1 MNTHLISLRHRPFHA
16 SLPKPGPT
24 VCAPISRLAIR
35 NCKPDNDY
43 DVPPKKMLSM
53 EPRTKGTE
61 AQLRDDQPDTLDGV
75 VQRITYSNEESGYVI
90 ARFKLPKQKQLATIA
105 GNLPGITVG
114 EGLRLEGR
122 WINHAQYGRQ
132 FSVSRYQTAAPGSV
146 PALKRYLG
154 SGLLK
159 GVGPVMAEH
168 IVNTFGLDTL
178 DILDAH
184 PERLVEVPGLGARKA
199 EQIAE
204 TWRDRR
210 ALQNLMHFL
219 QGEGLPVALAVRIL
233 RKYGTGAEA
242 IVRQQPYRLSAE
254 VYGVEFKIAD
264 AIAARAGVAHDALQR
279 VGAGV
284 AHVLREAAGAG
295 HIYLPTDR
303 AISAAAR
310 LLELSPGSLRAA
322 LPSLVEGGFVDM
334 PEVPELVITN
344 PPVYLPEMLAAER
357 SVAASISDLQ
367 QAPGDRLSAA
377 ARVDWERVWTFL
389 DKQETVRMTPAQRGA
404 IKTAMTERVA
414 VLTGGPGTGKT
425 TTLRS
430 IVRVAQARGASVVLA
445 APTGRAAK
453 RLTEAAGVA
462 ATTIHRLLD
471 LRPNGGYEVKTPLD
485 ADLVIIDEAS
495 MMDLLLAD
503 ALFGAVPRGSHLL
516 LVGDAD
522 QLPPVGPGAVFRDI
536 IASGVVP
543 VVSLETIFRQ
553 AEGSAIVSNAHRI
566 NHGEVPLTGKEITD
580 FFFFNQRD
588 AQACADLIVDLAT
601 SRVPRRFSL
610 DPVND
615 IQVLAPIYG
624 GVCGID
630 ALNTRLQAA
639 LNPPDPAKD
648 ERRFGSRVFRV
659 GDKVMQVVNDYD
671 KQVSNGEL
679 GRILRIDPAEQEVS
693 VTFDTDVAATYTF
706 QDLDELTHA
715 YAISVHKAQGS
726 EYPAVIM
733 PVIGQHARMLERN
746 LLYTSVSR
754 ARNLVVL
761 AGAPEALHHAVSNST
776 SNSRY
781 TNLVQHL
788 RGKLT

>member
-1 MNTHLISLRHRPFHA
+1 MTALRSRTTDYA
-16 SLPKPGPT
+16 T
-24 VCAPISRLAIR
+24 AP
-35 NCKPDNDY
+35 PDGQT
-43 DVPPKKMLSM
+43 DV
-53 EPRTKGTE
+53 
-61 AQLRDDQPDTLDGV
+61 LDGV

-90 ARFKLPKQKQLATIA
+90 ARFKLPKQKQLATVA

-122 WINHAQYGRQ
+122 WVNHPQYGRQ
-132 FSVSRYQTAAPGSV
+132 FSVTRYQTAAPGSV

-159 GVGPVMAEH
+159 GVGPVVAEH
-168 IVNTFGLDTL
+168 IVNTFGLETL
-178 DILDAH
+178 EILDAH
-184 PERLVEVPGLGARKA
+184 PERLAEVPGLGARKA
-199 EQIAE
+199 QQIAE
-204 TWRDRR
+204 IWRERR

-254 VYGVEFKIAD
+254 IYGVEFRVADDIAT
-264 AIAARAGVAHDALQR
+264 RAGVEPDSRQR
-279 VGAGV
+279 IGAGV
-284 AHVLREAAGAG
+284 AYVLREATSAG
-295 HIYLPTDR
+295 HVYLPTDL
-303 AISAAAR
+303 AVAGAAR
-310 LLELSPGSLRAA
+310 LLALNPAVIRAA
-322 LPSLVEGGFVDM
+322 LHELVEGGFIDM
-334 PEVPELVITN
+334 PEGADTPHGAPI
-344 PPVYLPEMLAAER
+344 YLPDMLAAER
-357 SVAASISDLQ
+357 SIAMTASALQ
-367 QAPGDRLSAA
+367 TSGTDRLAAA
-377 ARVDWERVWTFL
+377 ARIDWERAWAYL
-389 DKQETVRMTPAQRGA
+389 DAQETVRLTAEQKEA
-404 IKTAMTERVA
+404 IRTALVERVA

-425 TTLRS
+425 TTLRG
-430 IVRVAQARGASVVLA
+430 IVRLAQSRGASVVLA

-453 RLTEAAGVA
+453 RLAEATGVT

-471 LRPNGGYEVKTPLD
+471 LRPNGGYEVKSPLL

-495 MMDLLLAD
+495 MMDLQLAD
-503 ALFGAVPRGSHLL
+503 ALLRAVPIGSHLL

-543 VVSLETIFRQ
+543 VVLLETIFRQ

-580 FFFFNQRD
+580 FFFFNQRE
-588 AQACADLIVDLAT
+588 AQACADLIIDLAT
-601 SRVPRRFSL
+601 TRVPKRFGL
-610 DPVND
+610 NPVD
-615 IQVLAPIYG
+615 DLQVLAPIYG

-630 ALNTRLQAA
+630 AINLRLQAA

-648 ERRFGSRVFRV
+648 ERRFGSRTFRV

-679 GRILRIDPAEQEVS
+679 GRIVRIDSEEQEVS
-693 VTFDTDVAATYTF
+693 VSFDADLSATYTF

-726 EYPAVIM
+726 EYTAVIM

-754 ARNLVVL
+754 ARSLVVL
-761 AGAPEALHHAVSNST
+761 VGAPEALRHAVSTCT
-776 SNSRY
+776 SMNRHTS
-781 TNLVQHL
+781 LVSQL
-788 RGKLT
+788 RRELA

>member
-1 MNTHLISLRHRPFHA
+1 MTLRSTDYAATP
-16 SLPKPGPT
+16 
-24 VCAPISRLAIR
+24 
-35 NCKPDNDY
+35 PD
-43 DVPPKKMLSM
+43 
-53 EPRTKGTE
+53 G
-61 AQLRDDQPDTLDGV
+61 QPDVLDGV

-90 ARFKLPKQKQLATIA
+90 ARFKLPKQKQLATVA

-122 WINHAQYGRQ
+122 WVNHPQYGRQ
-132 FSVSRYQTAAPGSV
+132 FSVTRYQTAAPGSV

-159 GVGPVMAEH
+159 GVGPVVAEH
-168 IVNTFGLDTL
+168 IVNTFGLETL

-184 PERLVEVPGLGARKA
+184 PERLAEVPGLGARKA
-199 EQIAE
+199 QQIAE
-204 TWRDRR
+204 IWRERR

-254 VYGVEFKIAD
+254 IYGVEFRVADDIAT
-264 AIAARAGVAHDALQR
+264 RAGVQPDSRQR
-279 VGAGV
+279 IGAGV
-284 AHVLREAAGAG
+284 AHVLREGAGAG
-295 HIYLPTDR
+295 HVYLPTDVVV
-303 AISAAAR
+303 AGVAR
-310 LLELSPGSLRAA
+310 LLALRAA
-322 LPSLVEGGFVDM
+322 VVRAELPALVEGGFVEM
-334 PEVPELVITN
+334 PDAVGTPQDAPI
-344 PPVYLPEMLAAER
+344 YLPEMLATER
-357 SVAASISDLQ
+357 SIATTAAALQ
-367 QAPGDRLSAA
+367 MAGTDRLAAA
-377 ARVDWERVWTFL
+377 ARIDWERAWAYL
-389 DKQETVRMTPAQRGA
+389 DAQETVRLTAEQKEA
-404 IKTAMTERVA
+404 IRTALVKRVA

-425 TTLRS
+425 TTLRG
-430 IVRVAQARGASVVLA
+430 IVRLAQSRGASVVLA

-453 RLTEAAGVA
+453 RLAEATGVT

-471 LRPNGGYEVKTPLD
+471 LRPNGGYEVKSPLQ

-495 MMDLLLAD
+495 MMDLQLAD
-503 ALFGAVPRGSHLL
+503 ALLRAVPVGSHLL

-543 VVSLETIFRQ
+543 VVLLETIFRQ

-566 NHGEVPLTGKEITD
+566 NHGEVPLMGKEITD
-580 FFFFNQRD
+580 FFFFNQRE

-601 SRVPRRFSL
+601 TRVPKRFGL
-610 DPVND
+610 NPVDD

-624 GVCGID
+624 GVCGIN
-630 ALNTRLQAA
+630 ALNLRLQAA

-648 ERRFGSRVFRV
+648 ERRFGSRTFRV

-679 GRILRIDPAEQEVS
+679 GRIVRIDSEEQEVS
-693 VTFDTDVAATYTF
+693 VSFDADLSATYTF

-754 ARNLVVL
+754 ARSLVVL
-761 AGAPEALHHAVSNST
+761 AGAPEALQHAVSTCTST
-776 SNSRY
+776 NRHTS
-781 TNLVQHL
+781 LVSQL
-788 RGKLT
+788 RRELA

>member
-1 MNTHLISLRHRPFHA
+1 VKSI
-16 SLPKPGPT
+16 
-24 VCAPISRLAIR
+24 IRLAR
-35 NCKPDNDY
+35 EPSKPDNVFDIS
-43 DVPPKKMLSM
+43 PTKMLSM
-53 EPRTKGTE
+53 RPRTTGNETF
-61 AQLRDDQPDTLDGV
+61 APDGQLDSLDGV

-122 WINHAQYGRQ
+122 WITHPQYGRQ

-178 DILDAH
+178 EILDAH
-184 PERLVEVPGLGARKA
+184 PERLAEVPGMGARKA
-199 EQIAE
+199 QQIAE

-254 VYGVEFKIAD
+254 VYGVEFQVAD
-264 AIAARAGVAHDALQR
+264 AIAARNGVAHDALQR
-279 VGAGV
+279 IGAGV
-284 AHVLREAAGAG
+284 AHTLREATSSG
-295 HIYLPTDR
+295 HIYLPTEKV
-303 AISAAAR
+303 ITAAAR
-310 LLELSPGSLRAA
+310 LLDLSPGALRATLPA
-322 LPSLVEGGFVDM
+322 LTDGGFIEM
-334 PEVPELVITN
+334 PEATEAITSN
-344 PPVYLPEMLAAER
+344 PPVYLPELLAAER
-357 SVAASISDLQ
+357 SVASSLSALQ
-367 QAPGDRLSAA
+367 QAGMDRLSVA
-377 ARVDWERVWTFL
+377 ARIDWERAWAFL
-389 DKQETVRMTPAQRGA
+389 DKHETVLMTEAQRDA
-404 IKTAMTERVA
+404 IRTSLTERVA

-425 TTLRS
+425 TTLRG
-430 IVRVAQARGASVVLA
+430 IVRLAQKQQASVVLA

-453 RLTEAAGVA
+453 RLTEATGVA

-471 LRPNGGYEVKTPLD
+471 LRPNGGYEVKTPLE
-485 ADLVIIDEAS
+485 ADLVIVDEAS

-503 ALFGAVPRGSHLL
+503 ALFKAVPRGSHLL

-522 QLPPVGPGAVFRDI
+522 QLPPVGPGAAFRDI

-566 NHGEVPLTGKEITD
+566 NHGQVPLIGKEITD
-580 FFFFNQRD
+580 FFFFTQREP
-588 AQACADLIVDLAT
+588 QACADLIVDLAT
-601 SRVPRRFSL
+601 SRVPNRFGL
-610 DPVND
+610 DPIND

-630 ALNTRLQAA
+630 ALNTRLQAT

-648 ERRFGSRVFRV
+648 ERRFGSRIFRT

-671 KQVSNGEL
+671 RQVSNGEL
-679 GRILRIDPAEQEVS
+679 GRIVRIDPEEQEVS
-693 VTFDTDVAATYTF
+693 VSFDTDVAATYTF

-726 EYPAVIM
+726 EYPVVIM

-754 ARNLVVL
+754 ARSLVVL
-761 AGAPEALHHAVSNST
+761 AGAPEALKHAVTTST

-781 TNLVQHL
+781 TNLVEQL
-788 RGKLT
+788 RRELA